1 MEDVDQTATHSEEVT
16 DQPVDTQVAEEREFR
31 DAYAAFDLEYPQDQ
45 AVDGE
50 DPNDTGVPFDP
61 PIDEEEQPEDEEP
74 KGITVKYNGQ
84 DVFIPEDEVVTH
96 ARKGL
101 NYDKIENR
109 SKQYES
115 ALDRLARHQGFKD
128 HAALLENLDRIEQEA
143 AQQKLNDFEQ
153 LKTSLRED
161 AENAGID
168 PDLLDRYLDN
178 HPLLQQA
185 QETVQ
190 RSQQEQEYRKQE
202 ELQQKQLAGW
212 QMLFDKYPDLA
223 EQVDAETGTAAWMT
237 PDMHARLE
245 RGYDPIDAYELVHR
259 DALTAQTRKQAE
271 QAVIK
276 AQRLNRRA
284 QVETNPGGSLE
295 PQAPEEL
302 TAAFSLFGIDP
313 KNAQKYAKNFNK

>member
-1 MEDVDQTATHSEEVT
+1 MTNPNASQSEEVQQQQQVSN
-16 DQPVDTQVAEEREFR
+16 DDEVRAYYEAFGIQYPETQ
-31 DAYAAFDLEYPQDQ
+31 
-45 AVDGE
+45 
-50 DPNDTGVPFDP
+50 TGGD
-61 PIDEEEQPEDEEP
+61 DHEEEADQDPTGQDDLAIDVPEAEQ
-74 KGITVKYNGQ
+74 KGLQVKYNGQ
-84 DVFIPEDEVVTH
+84 ETVVPDDEVRGYVE
-96 ARKGL
+96 KGM
-101 NYDKIENR
+101 NYDKIKDR
-109 SKQYES
+109 SQQYEV
-115 ALDRLARHQGFKD
+115 ALNRLARQQGYKD
-128 HAALLENLDRIEQEA
+128 HAELLENLDRIEQEA

-259 DALTAQTRKQAE
+259 DTLTAQTRKQAE

>member
-1 MEDVDQTATHSEEVT
+1 MSDPIASQSEEVQQQQQVSNDDEVRAYYEAFGIQYPTPEFEGDDSELGT
-16 DQPVDTQVAEEREFR
+16 DPVG
-31 DAYAAFDLEYPQDQ
+31 QD
-45 AVDGE
+45 
-50 DPNDTGVPFDP
+50 DPAIDDP
-61 PIDEEEQPEDEEP
+61 ATEPEL
-74 KGITVKYNGQ
+74 KGIPVKYNGQ
-84 DVFIPEDEVVTH
+84 ETVVPDDEVRGYVE
-96 ARKGL
+96 KGM
-101 NYDKIENR
+101 NYDKIKDR
-109 SKQYES
+109 SQQYEV
-115 ALDRLARHQGFKD
+115 ALNRLARQQGYKD
-128 HAALLENLDRIEQEA
+128 HAELLENLDRIEQEA

-161 AENAGID
+161 AENSGID

-185 QETVQ
+185 QEAVQ

>member
-1 MEDVDQTATHSEEVT
+1 MSDLIASQSEEVQQQQQQQQQVSNDDEVRAYYEAFGIQYPETQTEGDDHEEDT
-16 DQPVDTQVAEEREFR
+16 DLTEQDDLAIDDPEAE
-31 DAYAAFDLEYPQDQ
+31 Q
-45 AVDGE
+45 
-50 DPNDTGVPFDP
+50 
-61 PIDEEEQPEDEEP
+61 
-74 KGITVKYNGQ
+74 KGLQVKYNGQ
-84 DVFIPEDEVVTH
+84 ETVVPDEQVKDYVE
-96 ARKGL
+96 KGM
-101 NYDKIENR
+101 NYDKIKDR
-109 SKQYES
+109 SQQYEV
-115 ALDRLARHQGFKD
+115 ALNRLARQRGFKD
-128 HAALLENLDRIEQEA
+128 HAELLDNLDRIEQEA

-153 LKTSLRED
+153 LKASLRED
-161 AENAGID
+161 ADNAGID
-168 PDLLDRYLDN
+168 PDLLDRYLDK

-185 QETVQ
+185 QEAVQ

-276 AQRLNRRA
+276 AQRLNKRS
-284 QVETNPGGSLE
+284 QVETNPGGNLE

-302 TAAFSLFGIDP
+302 TSAFSLFGIDP
-313 KNAQKYAKNFNK
+313 KNAQNYAKNFK